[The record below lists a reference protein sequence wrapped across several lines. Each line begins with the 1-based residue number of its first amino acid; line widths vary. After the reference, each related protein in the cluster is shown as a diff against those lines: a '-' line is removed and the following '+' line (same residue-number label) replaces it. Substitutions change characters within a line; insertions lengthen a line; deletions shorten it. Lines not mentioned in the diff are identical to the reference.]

1 MTIRKLV
8 QIDGDGWCMEID
20 MIKLKRV
27 ATAFKAWLLTLDPN
41 NDPFN
46 FLKWDLPLVEAALN
60 GTMELPYKGHRP
72 HNWEIREGLL
82 PEIYHD
88 FSAPFYNTIRGAER
102 SIETITENGKRY
114 AWCEFEEP
122 PLGGGVS

>member
-8 QIDGDGWCMEID
+8 ALDGEYGGSLEID

-27 ATAFKAWLLTLDPN
+27 ATAFKAWLLKLDPN

-60 GTMELPYKGHRP
+60 GTMELPYKGPEP
-72 HNWEIREGLL
+72 HTWEWHEGLL
-82 PEIYHD
+82 PAEYKHIC
-88 FSAPFYNTIRGAER
+88 APFYNTIRGALYEPPQVIMQDGR
-102 SIETITENGKRY
+102 YY
-114 AWCEFEEP
+114 AWLEFEEP
-122 PLGGGVS
+122 GDHPA